1 MDKWKSKIDS
11 VRDWKLKKTSEEE
24 MHELMH
30 KLSKP
35 AGLNSLIQED
45 TSSSLWTNIKS
56 ILIVSLIIALAA
68 LVVIGS
74 LLALPLLIVIGV
86 GFGLFV
92 GCRLWMAENKR

>member
-1 MDKWKSKIDS
+1 MS
-11 VRDWKLKKTSEEE
+11 DWKKRKTPEEIT
-24 MHELMH
+24 HELMH
-30 KLSKP
+30 KLSEP

-45 TSSSLWTNIKS
+45 TPNSLWANIKI
-56 ILIVSLIIALAA
+56 ILIVSLIVALAA

-92 GCRLWMAENKR
+92 GCRLWMEENKR

>member
-45 TSSSLWTNIKS
+45 TPNSLWANIKS
-56 ILIVSLIIALAA
+56 ILIVSLIVAIAA

-86 GFGLFV
+86 GFVIFI
-92 GCRLWMAENKR
+92 GCKIWMEER